1 MKIYEVLELK
11 QYSLGTVLCKYG
23 DMGDT
28 FFIILDGD
36 VGVKVPTAFE
46 QNFSNY
52 LGVVNFL
59 VQKYFDIHILKDS
72 VSHSVKKFIDLI
84 GIEVFRRFR
93 FKKTQELVKFIDD
106 LIKEVPDFLELHGIN
121 ITKKIK
127 DHQRFFGDFASAIRL
142 QSKKEIDEE
151 QLFNP

>member
-59 VQKYFDIHILKDS
+59 V
-72 VSHSVKKFIDLI
+72 
-84 GIEVFRRFR
+84 
-93 FKKTQELVKFIDD
+93 
-106 LIKEVPDFLELHGIN
+106 
-121 ITKKIK
+121 
-127 DHQRFFGDFASAIRL
+127 
-142 QSKKEIDEE
+142 
-151 QLFNP
+151 